1 MNYNKFS
8 KTSMYIF
15 ISPKIS
21 KSIFVYALTYYSL
34 ILFDA
39 ATAKTVWDTAT
50 VHQGQ

>member
-21 KSIFVYALTYYSL
+21 KSIFVEQQQQEEEEEEEQGDLT
-34 ILFDA
+34 II
-39 ATAKTVWDTAT
+39 
-50 VHQGQ
+50 

>member
-21 KSIFVYALTYYSL
+21 KSIFVEPGGGGGGGGGGWPYY
-34 ILFDA
+34 D
-39 ATAKTVWDTAT
+39 
-50 VHQGQ
+50 

>member
-21 KSIFVYALTYYSL
+21 KSICVEEEEEEEQEGDLT
-34 ILFDA
+34 II
-39 ATAKTVWDTAT
+39 
-50 VHQGQ
+50 